1 VLLHA
6 RPAEAARAY
15 LAERGLAPDT
25 LERFGIGFAPNTWD
39 AVTRRVRARGFSD
52 EEMISAGLAMRGQR
66 GVYDRFRGRVI
77 IPIRDPS
84 GSPVGIGAR
93 LLPGGEGPKYL
104 NSPATP
110 IFDKSR
116 VLFGIDL
123 AAPAIRREGLTVIVE
138 GYTDVMAAHQAGFGN
153 VVASL
158 GTALTRGQVELALR
172 YAEGIALA
180 YDVDLAG
187 ETATRRGLLEEL
199 GPDTAVR
206 KVRVIRV
213 PAGKDPDELIRSDP
227 DGWRRAVDSSKGV
240 IDYFMDRAV
249 AEGKTRAAGGLRD
262 IADRVLDVLRRV
274 QNPMERDSFVPD
286 LTRLTGLDE
295 RLLRAELRRPARG
308 VPTQPR
314 SAPIEVSG
322 GTAADALSR
331 LELEAL
337 ALLLRH
343 PEAGGQVEPGDLPFR
358 DATVRALAAAA
369 LDEAG
374 GRGTG
379 VRSEEELELL
389 IDRLD
394 PASAELARAV
404 LARVGGSTADPVT
417 AATEL
422 RTCLLRLR
430 AQRVEEALRDAGI
443 LLRDAERDGD
453 RQRQQEIEE
462 KITKLGREKAEVTR
476 AMVQPATAGGR
487 RN

>member
-1 VLLHA
+1 
-6 RPAEAARAY
+6 
-15 LAERGLAPDT
+15 
-25 LERFGIGFAPNTWD
+25 
-39 AVTRRVRARGFSD
+39 
-52 EEMISAGLAMRGQR
+52 
-66 GVYDRFRGRVI
+66 
-77 IPIRDPS
+77 
-84 GSPVGIGAR
+84 
-93 LLPGGEGPKYL
+93 
-104 NSPATP
+104 
-110 IFDKSR
+110 
-116 VLFGIDL
+116 
-123 AAPAIRREGLTVIVE
+123 
-138 GYTDVMAAHQAGFGN
+138 
-153 VVASL
+153 
-158 GTALTRGQVELALR
+158 
-172 YAEGIALA
+172 
-180 YDVDLAG
+180 
-187 ETATRRGLLEEL
+187 
-199 GPDTAVR
+199 
-206 KVRVIRV
+206 VRVIRV

-227 DGWRRAVDSSKGV
+227 DGWRRAVDQSKGV

-249 AEGKTRAAGGLRD
+249 AEGNTRTAGGLRD

-308 VPTQPR
+308 VSTQPR
-314 SAPIEVSG
+314 SAPIEVSA

-343 PEAGGQVEPGDLPFR
+343 PEAASRAEPGDLPFR
-358 DATVRALAAAA
+358 DATVRALAGAA

-379 VRSEEELELL
+379 KRSDEELELL

-462 KITKLGREKAEVTR
+462 KITRLGREKAEVTR